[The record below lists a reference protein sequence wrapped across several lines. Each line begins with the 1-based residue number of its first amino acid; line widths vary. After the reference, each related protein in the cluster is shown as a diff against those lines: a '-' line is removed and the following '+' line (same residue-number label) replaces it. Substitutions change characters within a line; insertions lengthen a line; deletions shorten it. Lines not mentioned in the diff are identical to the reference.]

1 VGVLGFGGASTLLT
15 FLVRDRV
22 MPTLVQLWWSF
33 QTFIFEQ
40 ELQDIPLVGDS
51 FMWSKPLVY
60 N

>member
-1 VGVLGFGGASTLLT
+1 MRGGVLGCGGASTFLT

-22 MPTLVQLWWSF
+22 MPALVQLWLGF

-40 ELQDIPLVGDS
+40 ELQDSPLVGDS
-51 FMWSKPLVY
+51 FTWS